1 MILIAN
7 FEPADNVA
15 QTINWLIT
23 GALFSTVATTLLSTL
38 IITYRI
44 HSVTSKNVVLRGS
57 SRYTHILDLLVQS
70 SALYVFGSL
79 LLAIPLVLPLTTR
92 NEVGVL
98 SAQYYTGSIFPFTA
112 VSDFLM
118 NYLIIGLTMFKGV
131 APTLMVA
138 RLALGKSHNAETSTR
153 SGHVSEIQFHATS
166 AMSTSSG
173 EEQRNSPSKD

>member
-15 QTINWLIT
+15 QTIIWLIT
-23 GALFSTVATTLLSTL
+23 GALFSTVAKTLLSSL

-79 LLAIPLVLPLTTR
+79 LLAIPLVLPLTTS